1 MLNKEW
7 MLVTVFEKSP
17 KNVLSLKMQHS
28 YQVDKI
34 NVIGC
39 VTVAIDRKNVPA
51 KNFEYWRMQLF
62 WGIFKHCVTSKG
74 SVAAF
79 YIGSKWE
86 KRKKAREL
94 DNLVDCRALFTPFN
108 YTVKTWD
115 WMEILLQEFEYKVA
129 YRNFSLILRGD
140 QRFFRWNWR
149 VELLERER
157 YFSYQT
163 KVRKWAK
170 NWTHFE
176 RIVGGPKLQ
185 GNTPKMN
192 FGSCFTVVVP
202 LYGK

>member
-1 MLNKEW
+1 
-7 MLVTVFEKSP
+7 
-17 KNVLSLKMQHS
+17 
-28 YQVDKI
+28 
-34 NVIGC
+34 
-39 VTVAIDRKNVPA
+39 
-51 KNFEYWRMQLF
+51 MQLF

-163 KVRKWAK
+163 KVRKW
-170 NWTHFE
+170 
-176 RIVGGPKLQ
+176 RDGKL
-185 GNTPKMN
+185 TFLKSRLWKTDLWKSDLLEKWA
-192 FGSCFTVVVP
+192 FGILTFMINGLWYFWPSEFWPCWP
-202 LYGK
+202 LTFLKTGLMKIDLLE